1 MPGLTRETAWIQN
14 SMTSMILSLSLLQGN
29 LVASALLLVSVW
41 SSNMASC
48 HRSMGL
54 MLRLWEMN
62 SLMRWEPEMMNGWLV
77 WTEQHDAVVDWLSD
91 VCKTC
96 SWQTQQVLFP
106 IISVDRNWKSDHY
119 YNTFLTC
126 LLMKAASHTTM
137 YSHTFIHSPTESAQS
152 CLISSWLASAP
163 CSEC

>member
-14 SMTSMILSLSLLQGN
+14 SMTSMILSLSLLQRN
-29 LVASALLLVSVW
+29 LVASALLLVSVR

-77 WTEQHDAVVDWLSD
+77 WTEQHDAVVGCGYQTSVRPAHDKHNKFSFPSFPLTEIGKVTTITTPFWL
-91 VCKTC
+91 VCWWRLLHTPPC
-96 SWQTQQVLFP
+96 T
-106 IISVDRNWKSDHY
+106 
-119 YNTFLTC
+119 LT
-126 LLMKAASHTTM
+126 L
-137 YSHTFIHSPTESAQS
+137 TFIHLQS
-152 CLISSWLASAP
+152 QQHQLWVLWYLLSTMLRL
-163 CSEC
+163 